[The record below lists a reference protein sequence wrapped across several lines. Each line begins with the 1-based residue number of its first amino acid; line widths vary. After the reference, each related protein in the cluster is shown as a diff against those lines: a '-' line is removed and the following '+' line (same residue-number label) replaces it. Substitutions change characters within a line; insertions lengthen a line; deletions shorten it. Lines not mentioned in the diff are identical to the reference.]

1 MIRKGAFKLAD
12 QIFFCQRLSILLES
26 GISLVEALVIMSDI
40 DVSKHRKK
48 IYGIVIKD
56 LEKGISLAKSIRNTG
71 VKFNH
76 LLITLIQNGE
86 VTGGLGVALAQAHSY
101 MEKKNE
107 MKKKIISSLIYPA
120 FIVFTTIAMTFF
132 LILFIFPKIIP
143 LLKSLNIELPL
154 ITRIVQAF
162 YYFSISYG
170 IWVII
175 GMLILITIS
184 YFLNMKI
191 FSFKYKIH
199 LFLIHMPFFSKYIQI
214 YIMASIC
221 SMAETLLNSGRSLPD
236 TLAFS
241 RESVRNVVYKRVF
254 SLIHDESV
262 RGVSLADSLRKYSHI
277 FPSILINMCDLG
289 ERTGHLAHMLGH
301 SAKIF
306 EQDIDNAQKRLS
318 SLIEPMLMVLMG
330 LIVGSIALSI
340 ILPVYEITNHLTK

>member
-1 MIRKGAFKLAD
+1 
-12 QIFFCQRLSILLES
+12 
-26 GISLVEALVIMSDI
+26 
-40 DVSKHRKK
+40 
-48 IYGIVIKD
+48 
-56 LEKGISLAKSIRNTG
+56 
-71 VKFNH
+71 
-76 LLITLIQNGE
+76 
-86 VTGGLGVALAQAHSY
+86 
-101 MEKKNE
+101 

-120 FIVFTTIAMTFF
+120 FIVFATITMTFF
-132 LILFIFPKIIP
+132 LILYIFPKIIP

-170 IWVII
+170 IW
-175 GMLILITIS
+175 LILGVIVFIS
-184 YFLNMKI
+184 IFYFLNMKI

-199 LFLIHMPFFSKYIQI
+199 LFLIHMPFFRKYIQI

-221 SMAETLLNSGRSLPD
+221 SMSETLLNSGRSLPD
-236 TLAFS
+236 ALSFS
-241 RESVRNVVYKRVF
+241 KESVRNVVYKKVF
-254 SLIHDESV
+254 AEIYDESV
-262 RGVSLADSLRKYSHI
+262 RGVSLADSLRKHSRI

-289 ERTGHLAHMLGH
+289 ERTGHLANMLGH

-318 SLIEPMLMVLMG
+318 SVIEPMLMVFMG